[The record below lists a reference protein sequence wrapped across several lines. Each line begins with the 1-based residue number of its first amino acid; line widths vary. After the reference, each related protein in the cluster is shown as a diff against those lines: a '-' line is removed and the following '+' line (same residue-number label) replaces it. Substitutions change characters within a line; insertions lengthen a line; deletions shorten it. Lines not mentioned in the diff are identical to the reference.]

1 MVLEARQFDVLYYI
15 SHEKKYTKV
24 YQTPSAAR
32 PTGRPTPRTQG
43 SPNQPKLE
51 STRAGQSYRHSADA
65 RLRHR
70 VRKDCAAL
78 RHASPTRS
86 PPRPLPPHGPPR
98 TGPRHA
104 VTHPRPSTERPGGRE
119 RRTRGLL

>member
-1 MVLEARQFDVLYYI
+1 MALVARWFELLYYI
-15 SHEKKYTKV
+15 NYEEKYTKA
-24 YQTPSAAR
+24 YQAPSTAR

-43 SPNQPKLE
+43 GPNQAKLE

-78 RHASPTRS
+78 RHASRTCSHSRPRS
-86 PPRPLPPHGPPR
+86 LDGSQR
-98 TGPRHA
+98 TGSR
-104 VTHPRPSTERPGGRE
+104 
-119 RRTRGLL
+119 